1 MSPRP
6 RFAAVVTLHESQE
19 IDARRRLGEL
29 ERRRQDVTERI
40 NGLLHQRH
48 SAAAT
53 VGLGARD
60 QLTRYWVHIE
70 VQVRQLQ
77 EGLGRLEQ
85 EITAAQAVLAEA
97 HRNVAIF
104 RKLQE
109 RDAIERARHLERLDA
124 RRLEEFAARRFHERQ
139 AAVVTHQTV
148 TRHEE
153 ARR

>member
-6 RFAAVVTLHESQE
+6 RFAAVVTLHESHE
-19 IDARRRLGEL
+19 IEARRHLGEL

-40 NGLLHQRH
+40 GTLLHQRH

-70 VQVRQLQ
+70 AQVRQLQ

-85 EITAAQAVLAEA
+85 EITAARAVLTEA

-109 RDAIERARHLERLDA
+109 RDAVERARHLERLDA

-139 AAVVTHQTV
+139 ASTV